1 MAMTAADFEKLGVFY
16 LGRPVDPATGEGG
29 DAPFLVDAADLT
41 THAMCMGMTGS
52 GKTGMGIALIEE
64 AAIDGIPSIVIDP
77 KGDMGNLLLTFP
89 ELRAGDFEPWVD
101 EGQARREGK
110 SVAQLAEETSALWRK
125 GLGKWGEDGERIR
138 RLRASAD
145 FAIYTPGSPA
155 GLELSILS
163 AMEPPPPAVRADATA
178 LREAVDATV
187 AGLLSLAG
195 AGNDAQ
201 SPAYI
206 LLSAL
211 VAREWEAGRA
221 VTLERLIPLVQEPGM
236 EKLGVFPLETFF
248 PAKERMKLAMKL
260 NALVASPSM
269 AAWGRGEPLDV
280 QRLLYT
286 VDGRPRVSV
295 ISIAHLS
302 EGERMFFVTLLL
314 TSVVSWM
321 RQQSGTSSLRALLY
335 MDEIFGYFPPLGT
348 PPSKKPMLTLLKQA
362 RAFGLGVVLST
373 QNPVDLDYRGLSNIG
388 LWLIGRLQT
397 ERDKDRVLEGLVGA
411 DAADGL
417 DRAGLGRLLGGL
429 GKRQFV
435 VRNVHEGGVGLV
447 ESRWALSYL
456 RGPLSPAQIGELMA
470 GKKAGRAAEAD
481 CSRLQS
487 IAVEGCREA
496 AGVPAA
502 VEEKPAAA
510 AKAPLLPGV
519 EQAWFGTG
527 GELEPWVLGEARAH
541 YQSDKLGVDEW
552 VTVSELAPVDED
564 GEPDWDAAE
573 EADGCGSKKAPAGAT
588 HAAVPS
594 ALANPKNW
602 TGIGRSFKEHLRQT
616 LAVELAS
623 CPAVKLHARMGESEG
638 DFRVR
643 VGVALR
649 EARDAEKA
657 KIAKKYESKVT
668 TLTERI
674 RKAEA
679 KIEVQK
685 EQASQQKL
693 NVVLK
698 MAMAAFSMFS
708 GSKGSAATR
717 AAGGIG
723 AMRKSG
729 KESMDVA
736 HAQADKAAAEAQ
748 LADLQTKIDAELQA
762 VAEKY
767 DLESAEITATR
778 LRPKVS
784 ELLVKRVALAWR

>member
-1 MAMTAADFEKLGVFY
+1 MAMTDFEKLGVFY
-16 LGRPVDPATGEGG
+16 LGRPVDPATGEKVEAPYLL
-29 DAPFLVDAADLT
+29 DASDLT

-52 GKTGMGIALIEE
+52 GKTGLGIALIEE

-89 ELRAGDFEPWVD
+89 ELRPGDFEPWVD

-110 SVAQLAEETSALWRK
+110 STAELADETSALWRK
-125 GLGKWGEDGERIR
+125 GLAKWGEDGDRIR
-138 RLRASAD
+138 RLRGAAD

-163 AMEPPPPAVRADATA
+163 AMEPPPEAVRVDATA

-211 VAREWEAGRA
+211 VAREWEGGRA

-236 EKLGVFPLETFF
+236 DKLGVFPLETFF

-286 VDGRPRVSV
+286 PDGRPRVSV
-295 ISIAHLS
+295 VSIAHLS

-388 LWLIGRLQT
+388 LWMIGRLQT
-397 ERDKDRVLEGLVGA
+397 ERDKERVMEGLVGA

-417 DRAGLGRLLGGL
+417 DRAALGRLLGAL
-429 GKRQFV
+429 GKRQFL
-435 VRNVHEGGVGLV
+435 VRNVHEGGVGEI

-456 RGPLSPAQIGELMA
+456 RGPLSPAQISQLMA
-470 GKKAGRAAEAD
+470 EKKTAAPAIE
-481 CSRLQS
+481 CNRMQS
-487 IAVEGCREA
+487 NAVESQT
-496 AGVPAA
+496 GV
-502 VEEKPAAA
+502 VEQPAAA
-510 AKAPLLPGV
+510 PVPAPAPAKAPLVPGV
-519 EQAWFGTG
+519 DQVFFGAEG
-527 GELEPWVLGEARAH
+527 AEMSPWVLGEARVH
-541 YQSDKLGVDEW
+541 YQSDKLGIDEW
-552 VTVSELAPVDED
+552 QTVLKLAPVDED
-564 GEPDWDAAE
+564 GTPDWDAAE
-573 EADGCGSKKAPAGAT
+573 DADGCGATRAPAGASFAGLPAT
-588 HAAVPS
+588 LGNA
-594 ALANPKNW
+594 KNW
-602 TGIGRSFKEHLRQT
+602 PGFARGYKEHLRQT
-616 LAVELAS
+616 LGVELAT
-623 CPAVKLHARMGESEG
+623 CPAVKLTARMGESEG

-643 VGVALR
+643 VGMALR

-657 KIAKKYESKVT
+657 KIAKKHESKVT

-685 EQASQQKL
+685 EQASQSKM
-693 NVVLK
+693 NTALK
-698 MAMAAFSMFS
+698 FGLAILSAIT

-723 AMRKSG
+723 AMRKSS
-729 KESMDVA
+729 KEAMDVA

-748 LADLQTKIDAELQA
+748 LADLQAKIDEELQA
-762 VAEKY
+762 IAERF
-767 DLESAEITATR
+767 DPERAEIERTR

>member
-16 LGRPVDPATGEGG
+16 LGRPVDAATGQGG
-29 DAPFLVDAADLT
+29 DVPYLLDAADLT
-41 THAMCMGMTGS
+41 THAMVMGMTGS

-89 ELRAGDFEPWVD
+89 QLRAGDFEGWVD

-138 RLRASAD
+138 RLKGAAD

-163 AMEPPPPAVRADATA
+163 AMEPPPAAVMEDATA

-187 AGLLSLAG
+187 AGLIGLAG
-195 AGNDAQ
+195 AGGDSQ
-201 SPAYI
+201 SPGYI
-206 LLSAL
+206 LVSAL

-286 VDGRPRVSV
+286 PEGRPRVSV

-397 ERDKDRVLEGLVGA
+397 ERDKERVLEGLVGA

-417 DRAGLGRLLGGL
+417 DRAGLGRLLGSL

-435 VRNVHEGGVGLV
+435 VRNVHEGGVGVV

-456 RGPLSPAQIGELMA
+456 RGPLAPGQISQLMA
-470 GKKAGRAAEAD
+470 AKK
-481 CSRLQS
+481 SK
-487 IAVEGCREA
+487 VEGQRSKVEGGESFENFERIEKSEA
-496 AGVPAA
+496 AVA
-502 VEEKPAAA
+502 EEKPAAG

-519 EQAWFGTG
+519 EQAWFGEG
-527 GELEPWVLGEARAH
+527 GELEAWVLGEAKAH

-552 VTVSELAPVDED
+552 VAVSELAPVDED
-564 GEPDWDAAE
+564 GEPDWEAAE
-573 EADGCGSKKAPAGAT
+573 AAEGSGCKKAPAGAT
-588 HAAVPS
+588 YAGVPS

-602 TGIGRSFKEHLRQT
+602 AGIGRGFKEHLRQT

-623 CPAVKLHARMGESEG
+623 CPAVKLTAKMGESEG

-643 VGVALR
+643 VGMALR

-657 KIAKKYESKVT
+657 KIAKKHESKVT

-685 EQASQQKL
+685 EQASQSKM
-693 NVVLK
+693 NTALK
-698 MAMAAFSMFS
+698 FGLAILSAIT

-723 AMRKSG
+723 AMRKSS

-736 HAQADKAAAEAQ
+736 HAQADKAAAEAL
-748 LADLQTKIDAELQA
+748 LADLQAKIDAELQA

-767 DLESAEITATR
+767 DPETAEITTTR

-784 ELLVKRVALAWR
+784 ELLVKRVALAWC

>member
-29 DAPFLVDAADLT
+29 DGPFLVDAADLT

-89 ELRAGDFEPWVD
+89 ELRASDFEPWVD

-110 SVAQLAEETSALWRK
+110 SVAQLADETSALWRK
-125 GLGKWGEDGERIR
+125 GLGKWGEDGERIA
-138 RLRASAD
+138 RLRAAAD
-145 FAIYTPGSPA
+145 FAVYTPGSPA

-163 AMEPPPPAVRADATA
+163 AMEPPPAAVRADATA

-286 VDGRPRVSV
+286 PEGRPRVSV

-456 RGPLSPAQIGELMA
+456 RGPLSPAQIGTLME
-470 GKKAGRAAEAD
+470 GKKAGAPKSELPGRPGMSEMPGAGEAPD
-481 CSRLQS
+481 
-487 IAVEGCREA
+487 ATED
-496 AGVPAA
+496 
-502 VEEKPAAA
+502 KPAAA

-519 EQAWFGTG
+519 EQTWFGAG

-552 VTVSELAPVDED
+552 VTVSEFAPVDED

-573 EADGCGSKKAPAGAT
+573 EAEGTGSRKAPAGAS
-588 HAAVPS
+588 HAGVPP

-602 TGIGRSFKEHLRQT
+602 AGIGRGFKEHLRQT

-623 CPAVKLHARMGESEG
+623 CPAVKLTAKMGESEG

-657 KIAKKYESKVT
+657 KLSKKYEPKVM

-685 EQASQQKL
+685 EQASQQKM
-693 NVVLK
+693 NMALK
-698 MAMAAFSMFS
+698 FGLAILSAIT

-748 LADLQTKIDAELQA
+748 LADLQAKIDAELQA

-767 DLESAEITATR
+767 DPMAAEIVTTR

>member
-16 LGRPVDPATGEGG
+16 LGRPVDAASGEGS
-29 DAPFLVDAADLT
+29 DVPYLLDAADLT
-41 THAMCMGMTGS
+41 THAMVMGMTGS

-89 ELRAGDFEPWVD
+89 ELRPGDFEGWVD

-138 RLRASAD
+138 RLKGAAD

-163 AMEPPPPAVRADATA
+163 AMEPPPAAVMEDATA

-187 AGLLSLAG
+187 AGLMGLAG
-195 AGNDAQ
+195 AGGDSQ
-201 SPAYI
+201 SPGYI
-206 LLSAL
+206 LVSAL

-221 VTLERLIPLVQEPGM
+221 VTLERLIPLLQEPGM
-236 EKLGVFPLETFF
+236 DKLGVFPLETFF

-286 VDGRPRVSV
+286 PEGRPRVSV

-314 TSVVSWM
+314 TAVVSWM

-397 ERDKDRVLEGLVGA
+397 ERDKERVLEGLVGA

-417 DRAGLGRLLGGL
+417 DRAGLGRLLGSL

-435 VRNVHEGGVGLV
+435 VRNVHEGGVGVV

-456 RGPLSPAQIGELMA
+456 RGPLAPGQIGELMA
-470 GKKAGRAAEAD
+470 GKKGAAEKKD
-481 CSRLQS
+481 ESLESFER
-487 IAVEGCREA
+487 IEGTDTA
-496 AGVPAA
+496 AA
-502 VEEKPAAA
+502 VAEEKPAPAAA

-519 EQAWFGTG
+519 DQAWFGAG
-527 GELEPWVLGEARAH
+527 GELEAWVLGEARAH
-541 YQSDKLGVDEW
+541 YQSDKLSVDEW
-552 VTVSELAPVDED
+552 VTVRELAPVDED
-564 GEPDWDAAE
+564 GTPDWDATE
-573 EADGCGSKKAPAGAT
+573 ETEECGAKRGPTGAT
-588 HAAVPS
+588 YATVPS

-602 TGIGRSFKEHLRQT
+602 AGIGRGFKEHLRQT
-616 LAVELAS
+616 LAVELSS
-623 CPAVKLHARMGESEG
+623 CPAVKLTAKMGESEG

-643 VGVALR
+643 VGMALR

-657 KIAKKYESKVT
+657 KIAKKHESKIA

-685 EQASQQKL
+685 EQASQSKM
-693 NVVLK
+693 NTALK
-698 MAMAAFSMFS
+698 FGLAILSAIT

-723 AMRKSG
+723 AMRKSS

-748 LADLQTKIDAELQA
+748 LADLQAKIDAELQA

-767 DLESAEITATR
+767 DPETAEIATTR